1 MSKCSD
7 HPLAPHE
14 FNRDASSMNDEY
26 ICDCNGWIPP
36 VNYVEIGWNEYLVL
50 ETEDSE
56 IISIQK
62 EGGEQVSAFTKEDLE
77 WLFDKD
83 NFD

>member
-1 MSKCSD
+1 MSKCTD
-7 HPLAPHE
+7 HPLAPHG
-14 FNRDASSMNDEY
+14 FNRDASHMNDEY
-26 ICDCNGWIPP
+26 TCDCNGWTAP
-36 VNYVEIGWNEYLVL
+36 VNYVELGWNEYLVL

-62 EGGEQVSAFTKEDLE
+62 EGGEQIVSFSKDDLE

>member
-7 HPLAPHE
+7 HPLAPHG

-36 VNYVEIGWNEYLVL
+36 VNYDEIGWNEYLVL
-50 ETEDSE
+50 ET
-56 IISIQK
+56 
-62 EGGEQVSAFTKEDLE
+62 
-77 WLFDKD
+77 
-83 NFD
+83 